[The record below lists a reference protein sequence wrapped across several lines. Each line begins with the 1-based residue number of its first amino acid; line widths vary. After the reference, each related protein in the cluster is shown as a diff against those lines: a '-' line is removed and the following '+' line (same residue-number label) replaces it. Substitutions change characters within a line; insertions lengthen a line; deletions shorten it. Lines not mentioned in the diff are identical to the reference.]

1 MPGFPLTYRWDGEAM
16 RPLPRQAKEADLRF
30 VIGELYELDEAR
42 QRSHKSH
49 CHQFA
54 FLTEAWRNLPH
65 RYDNEPWAQSAE
77 TLRKHALI
85 ISKFCTVEAFA
96 CATRAEAERWARV
109 LRTGEEYC
117 IVTIDGNTIHRF
129 RAESQSR
136 RSMGARRFQESKQSL
151 MNFLDD
157 LLKVER
163 GATEQAG
170 EAA

>member
-16 RPLPRQAKEADLRF
+16 RPLPRQAKEADKRF

-54 FLTEAWRNLPH
+54 FLTEAWRNLPE

-85 ISKFCTVEAFA
+85 ISKFCTVEAFS

-117 IVTIDGNTIHRF
+117 IVTIDGCTIHRF

-136 RSMGARRFQESKQSL
+136 RSMGAKRFQDSKTAL
-151 MNFLDD
+151 LNFLDD
-157 LLKVER
+157 LLRVER
-163 GATEQAG
+163 GDTEKAG